1 MFEWQPRLFIDASLG
16 IGVENEGERDHKSSL
31 QNLQKRLQ
39 FSDKLQQGNLRRI
52 LVLPNLGIPVCVVNS
67 GDGKGRAGTLDSFL
81 SPINFISVDSITSWT
96 S

>member
-1 MFEWQPRLFIDASLG
+1 MFGWQPRLFIDAFLG

-52 LVLPNLGIPVCVVNS
+52 LVLPNLGIPVYVVIS
-67 GDGKGRAGTLDSFL
+67 GNGKGRAGTLHSFL
-81 SPINFISVDSITSWT
+81 LPFNFISVDSNS